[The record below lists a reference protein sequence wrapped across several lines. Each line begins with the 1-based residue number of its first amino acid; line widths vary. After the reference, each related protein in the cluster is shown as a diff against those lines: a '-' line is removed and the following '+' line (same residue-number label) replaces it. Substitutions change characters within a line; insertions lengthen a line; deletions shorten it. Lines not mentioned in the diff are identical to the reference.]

1 MNKISK
7 YKFISIINM
16 YHKNIEYYKLI
27 KIYFKIV
34 EEIYPNYIHE
44 VNNKDVF
51 NKLYSKR
58 KYSYNACCNK
68 HFNLKNTQIRMK
80 KIMNK
85 TDYEKK
91 IYNKAN
97 LFFKDLTNRLI
108 DKVIINKLFI
118 KLKSDKMD
126 IFLKKIKLDIN
137 NWNNLNKNIIFN
149 RHGKIL
155 NIILNS

>member
-7 YKFISIINM
+7 YKFIKIINM
-16 YHKNIEYYKLI
+16 YYKNIEYNKLI
-27 KIYFKIV
+27 KIYFRLV

-44 VNNKDVF
+44 INNNDVF

-58 KYSYNACCNK
+58 NYSYNACCNE

-85 TDYEKK
+85 TNYEKK
-91 IYNKAN
+91 INNNAN
-97 LFFKDLTNRLI
+97 LFFKDLTNRLLNRI
-108 DKVIINKLFI
+108 VTNSIFVI
-118 KLKSDKMD
+118 LKEQEKKS
-126 IFLKKIKLDIN
+126 FLNKIKLDIN
-137 NWNNLNKNIIFN
+137 NWNNINKNIIFN

-155 NIILNS
+155 KIIL

>member
-1 MNKISK
+1 
-7 YKFISIINM
+7 M
-16 YHKNIEYYKLI
+16 YYKNIEYNKLI
-27 KIYFKIV
+27 KIYFKLV
-34 EEIYPNYIHE
+34 ENIYPNYVHE

-58 KYSYNACCNK
+58 QYSYNACCNE

-80 KIMNK
+80 KMMNK

-108 DKVIINKLFI
+108 NNILIDKLFI
-118 KLKSDKMD
+118 KLTNGDRD

-155 NIILNS
+155 KIILK

>member
-7 YKFISIINM
+7 YKFIKIINM
-16 YHKNIEYYKLI
+16 YYKNIEYNKLI
-27 KIYFKIV
+27 KIYFRLV

-44 VNNKDVF
+44 MNNKDVF

-58 KYSYNACCNK
+58 DYSYNACCNE

-80 KIMNK
+80 KRMNK

-97 LFFKDLTNRLI
+97 LFFNDLTNHLINNIII
-108 DKVIINKLFI
+108 DKLFVV
-118 KLKSDKMD
+118 LKDNDRD

-155 NIILNS
+155 RVILK

>member
-1 MNKISK
+1 MSKISK
-7 YKFISIINM
+7 YKFIKIINM
-16 YHKNIEYYKLI
+16 YYKNIEYNKLI
-27 KIYFKIV
+27 KIYFKLV
-34 EEIYPNYIHE
+34 ENIYPNYVHE

-58 KYSYNACCNK
+58 QYSYNACCNE

-80 KIMNK
+80 KMMNK

-108 DKVIINKLFI
+108 NNILIDKLFI
-118 KLKSDKMD
+118 KLTNGDRD

-155 NIILNS
+155 KIILK